1 MGIGNALKHVFFNH
15 RGTGHKIAH
24 NITTIANIPLVA
36 WFICSVFALRGTD
49 HEQFVSWLSV
59 PINMIVGILFVLTT
73 LTHFTLELEVVFEDY
88 IADEK
93 CRNLVIRL
101 MKILWFC
108 LGAAVIFSVLKTVY
122 GL

>member
-36 WFICSVFALRGTD
+36 WFICSVFLLRGAD
-49 HEQFVSWLSV
+49 YEQFVSWVSAPVNL
-59 PINMIVGILFVLTT
+59 IVGILFVLTT

-88 IADEK
+88 ISEEK
-93 CRNLVIRL
+93 CRNSVIRL
-101 MKILWFC
+101 MKIFWFC
-108 LGAAVIFSVLKTVY
+108 LGAAVIFSAVKVAF
-122 GL
+122 GA